1 MTKTYQH
8 TFFRHMG
15 NVLATTL
22 VRAGVKMGPIHLLTV
37 RGRKSG
43 EPRTAPIAVVEQN
56 GRSSLIAPYGIVNWV
71 RTLRAAGEATLTY
84 GRRSEAITVVELAPE
99 AAASVLKRSLENG
112 GGGGFTR
119 GYFNVN
125 AESSLADFVREALSH
140 PVFQIVSSQRVPI

>member
-8 TFFRHMG
+8 TFFRQMG

-43 EPRTAPIAVVEQN
+43 EPRTTPIAVVEQN
-56 GRSSLIAPYGIVNWV
+56 GQRYLIAPYGVVNWV
-71 RTLRAAGEATLTY
+71 RNLRAAGEATLTH

-99 AAASVLKRSLENG
+99 AAAPVLKRSIENG
-112 GGGGFTR
+112 GGGGFTQ
-119 GYFNVN
+119 GYFNVS
-125 AESSLADFVREALSH
+125 AESSLADFEREALEH
-140 PVFQIVSSQRVPI
+140 PVFQIVSSQQVSS